1 MAAGNLFA
9 ILYRID
15 HDLSWLGRQEI
26 LRILSE
32 KLRKTKKKRRNP
44 RKN

>member
-9 ILYRID
+9 ILYRSD
-15 HDLSWLGRQEI
+15 YDLSWLGRQEI

-32 KLRKTKKKRRNP
+32 NP
-44 RKN
+44 RKSEKD